1 MDLTLSKTQIMGH
14 TRLRILE
21 GGSLKKALLV
31 TKMLSVFLVAGPLEL
46 SAKEFTT
53 EKIRSV
59 SALPIRGTVYD
70 ENNEPLIGASITV
83 KGTRNSVVADVN
95 GSFTIDAAV
104 GDVLVVSFLGY
115 QDMEL
120 KVTDAG
126 TALSVKLQPGD
137 NSLNEVVVVGYGTTK
152 RRDLTGAVSS
162 VKPEEITA
170 RPGPNPIESLQGR
183 VAGLDISRSSGQPGE
198 GVSIQLR
205 GNRSIKAD
213 GTPLFIINGLP
224 GDYETLNPNDIES
237 IEVLKDASSTAV
249 YGSEGANGVI
259 IITTKSGKAGKLS
272 IDFNSYYGYNGFS
285 VTPKMRTGQSY
296 LEAKRDAYKYTY
308 DATAQKWTTT
318 NALWKSPTDDEA
330 IFGAARYDTFQE
342 GQFVDW
348 ADLFLRDHAGTQ
360 NYSLGVSGANDVT
373 KGYISFNVTDEKG
386 QYTGDQYKLYSSTM
400 RIDHKIRK
408 WLSIGSNL
416 QGSYVDRDRAQD
428 KLENAL
434 VTDPLVRPYKADG
447 SLNPDL
453 GNNVYN
459 LLLNYQPGVYGN
471 VQNNT
476 SLMINPYIEIRPLK
490 GLTFLTRASAL
501 LNYNNTYRFDGIG
514 SVAYTYNNSNV
525 ARAQIDQNRSQRYRW
540 ENILTY
546 NLNLAD
552 KHDLTFTGVTSWFH
566 RQSTGTQMNQTNIT
580 SNNFQWYNFQGEDN
594 TGATSNYQME
604 KTLGL
609 MGRVNYSFLGKYLF
623 SASLRRDGASALY
636 KDNQWENFPA
646 LSAGWRISDENFMVG
661 TKNWLNNLKLRASWG
676 ITGAASIPPY
686 SSVQTMETRDMS
698 LGGVAHPIFRNSPF
712 ITNADL
718 RWEKSKSTNVGIDA
732 GLFKNRIDLALDY
745 YNTNTDG
752 VIYNVTSPSIY
763 GTYSPGV
770 YYQTNINVA
779 ETNNKGIELTLNTR
793 NIVSRNFEWTSAIAF
808 ARNREK
814 IVKLTGGTANNITLN
829 VSDGENRAA
838 GNYSLTIGEPIAS
851 FRNFKLDGVWQ
862 IGEEADAAVFS
873 KRPGDLKVNV
883 PGMTR
888 VGAGV
893 FVKQAADGTET
904 YYYTNLA
911 EAQKYNPALTAAN
924 SRYNVGNN
932 DFQIVG
938 HNTPDWSLGFQ
949 NNFKYKGFDL
959 GVYTYFRWGQTINY
973 TMMGWYQPSSF
984 ALNASPSRT
993 FPEHFNYWTP
1003 ENPSNDF
1010 PVMNFQEA
1018 PSTMTGFS
1026 GLSYVDGSFFKI
1038 KNITLGYT
1046 LPKNIIEKVSMQRM
1060 RLYATVTNPL
1070 VVAKND
1076 LLKQYDPEMNGELDY
1091 PLTKQVVVGLNV
1103 TF

>member
-1 MDLTLSKTQIMGH
+1 MKQSLFFLFLLLLQITVQAQSPNLSG
-14 TRLRILE
+14 R
-21 GGSLKKALLV
+21 
-31 TKMLSVFLVAGPLEL
+31 VF
-46 SAKEFTT
+46 SA
-53 EKIRSV
+53 
-59 SALPIRGTVYD
+59 D
-70 ENNEPLIGASITV
+70 DNEPLPGATV
-83 KGTRNSVVADVN
+83 KVKGSSNSAVTDQN
-95 GSFTIDAAV
+95 GSFIINAV
-104 GDVLVVSFLGY
+104 KGDVLVISFIGY
-115 QDMEL
+115 VETEL
-120 KVTDAG
+120 RVVDENV
-126 TALSVKLQPGD
+126 ALNIKLQPGD

-152 RRDLTGAVSS
+152 RRDLTGSIVS

-170 RPGPNPIESLQGR
+170 RPGPNPMESLQGR

-198 GVSIQLR
+198 GVNIQLR
-205 GNRSIKAD
+205 GNRSFSAD
-213 GTPLFIINGLP
+213 GAPLFIINGLP
-224 GDYETLNPNDIES
+224 GDYATLNPNDIES

-249 YGSEGANGVI
+249 YGAEGADGVI

-285 VTPKMRTGQSY
+285 VTPKIRTGESY
-296 LEAKRDAYKYTY
+296 LQAKRDAYKYRY
-308 DATAQKWTTT
+308 DAAAQKWTTT
-318 NALWKSPTDDEA
+318 GALWQSPADDEA
-330 IFGAARYDTFQE
+330 IFGPARYQTFQE

-360 NYSLGVSGANDVT
+360 NYSLGVSGGNDVT

-400 RIDHKIRK
+400 RLDHKIKK

-476 SLMINPYIEIRPLK
+476 NLMINPYIEIRPLK
-490 GLTFLTRASAL
+490 GLTFLTRASAQ
-501 LNYNNTYRFDGIG
+501 LNYANTYRFDGIG
-514 SVAYTYNNSNV
+514 SVAYTYNNANV
-525 ARAQIDQNRSQRYRW
+525 AQAQIDQNRNQQYRW
-540 ENILTY
+540 ENVLTY

-552 KHDLTFTGVTSWFH
+552 KHDLTFTGVTSWMS
-566 RQSTGTQMNQTNIT
+566 RQGTTTQMTQKNIT
-580 SNNFQWYNFQGEDN
+580 SNNFMWYNFQGGEN
-594 TGATSNYQME
+594 TTAFSDYTMQ

-609 MGRVNYSFLGKYLF
+609 MARVNYSFLGKYLF
-623 SASLRRDGASALY
+623 SASLRRDGSSVLY
-636 KDNQWENFPA
+636 KDNQRDNQWDNFPA
-646 LSAGWRISDENFMVG
+646 LSAGWRISDESFMSG
-661 TKNWLNNLKLRASWG
+661 TKEWLDNLKLRASWG
-676 ITGAASIPPY
+676 ITGTSSIPPY
-686 SSVQTMETRDMS
+686 TSVQTLESRDMS
-698 LGGVAHPIFRNSPF
+698 LGGVTHPLLRNSPF
-712 ITNADL
+712 VTNPNL
-718 RWEKSKSTNVGIDA
+718 RWEKSKSTNLGIDA

-752 VIYNVTSPSIY
+752 VIYDVSLPQIY
-763 GTYSPGV
+763 GTYIPGALLRT
-770 YYQTNINVA
+770 YINVA
-779 ETNNKGIELTLNTR
+779 ETNNKGLELTLNTR
-793 NIVSRNFEWTSAIAF
+793 NIVSRNFEWSSSLAF

-814 IVKLTGGTANNITLN
+814 IVKLIGGTANNINLT
-829 VSDGENRAA
+829 VTEGENRNP

-851 FRNFKLDGVWQ
+851 FRNYKLDGVWQ
-862 IGEEADAAVFS
+862 IGEEADAAVFN
-873 KRPGDLKVNV
+873 KKPGDLKINV

-888 VGAGV
+888 VGTGV
-893 FVKQAADGTET
+893 FVKQAADGTES

-911 EAQKYNPALTAAN
+911 EAQKYNSALTAAN
-924 SRYNVGNN
+924 SRYNYGNN
-932 DFQIVG
+932 DFQILG
-938 HNTPDWSLGFQ
+938 HNTPDWSVGFQ
-949 NNFKYKGFDL
+949 NSFKYKGFDL

-973 TMMGWYQPSSF
+973 NMMGWYQPSAF
-984 ALNASPSRT
+984 AINASPSRT

-1003 ENPSNDF
+1003 ENPSNEF
-1010 PVMNFQEA
+1010 PVMNYEAA
-1018 PSTMTGFS
+1018 PSTMTGFA
-1026 GLSYVDGSFFKI
+1026 GLNYIDGSFFKI

-1046 LPKNIIEKVSMQRM
+1046 LPKNIIQKVSMQRM

-1070 VVAKND
+1070 VLAKND

-1091 PLTKQVVVGLNV
+1091 PLTKQVVVGLNL